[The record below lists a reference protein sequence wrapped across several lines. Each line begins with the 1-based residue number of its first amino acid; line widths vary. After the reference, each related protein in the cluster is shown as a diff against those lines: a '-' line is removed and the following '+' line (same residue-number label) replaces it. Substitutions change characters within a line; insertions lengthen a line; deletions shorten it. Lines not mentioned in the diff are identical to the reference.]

1 MNAGYVA
8 IQEMAKKAMKELG
21 EDESKLESKFILVL
35 NKFDNFMSSKDN
47 SVQDKRQ
54 KIENIFPAFNAKQI
68 PVYIISLPNLAEKN
82 SFLPEEFV
90 VSSFSLP
97 FPPSLLSYFFP
108 FLPSFLLSSPS
119 FFSPSLLPSSP
130 SFSTSL
136 LFPLSF
142 LLSFFP
148 LLPSF
153 PPPSLPSLPSLLPP
167 TTILRYSLP
176 SFPHFACLFLC
187 SSILLLLTPPPVF
200 SDLM

>member
-119 FFSPSLLPSSP
+119 FFSPSL
-130 SFSTSL
+130 
-136 LFPLSF
+136 
-142 LLSFFP
+142 
-148 LLPSF
+148 
-153 PPPSLPSLPSLLPP
+153 PSLPSFSPSPYHDIALFSPFLSSLCLPIPLFLYPP
-167 TTILRYSLP
+167 APYPATCVFGFDVNSLP
-176 SFPHFACLFLC
+176 LNRFPF
-187 SSILLLLTPPPVF
+187 PKGVEGNGWREW
-200 SDLM
+200 M